1 MCGIAGAWGDSDVE
15 TVRSMLGRLVHRG
28 PDAAGIADLAGGGTL
43 GHRRLAII
51 DPEGGDQPI
60 ANEDRSK
67 IIITNGEIYNFRQL
81 RSDLEPRHVFQT
93 ESDGESA
100 LHLFEELGPSM
111 VRKLDGM
118 FSLAIAHGKNLFLAR
133 DPIGVKPLYYAV
145 DDRDNSAPLL
155 FFASE
160 IKALTDL
167 DLVVRDVPPGTCY
180 DFERGLLP
188 YYRLPE
194 YEPRK
199 RPDTVLRRILRET
212 LEWAVEKRVM
222 SDVPVG
228 VFLSGGLD
236 SSIVAAIAARH
247 LQPLHTFAVGT
258 EGSPDLEAA
267 RVVARHIGSEHH
279 EYVLDPEEIGRDLGT
294 ILYHLE
300 SFDQDLVRSA
310 IPCFYCSRLA
320 SEHVKVVLT
329 GEGADEL
336 FAGYEYYRRIPNA
349 QLLQAELRRSVTALH
364 NVNLQRL
371 DRMTMAHGVE
381 GRVPFLDLDLVHLAQ
396 TISPEL
402 KLHRRSDGTVVDKWI
417 LRTVVEDLLPPE
429 IVWRDKLQFDQ
440 GSGTLN
446 TLETALRCQEVR
458 SLQRD
463 GADPSILPTLRS
475 REESIYYRLIVESFG
490 EATKNIVDNAGRW
503 GEGRVGI

>member
-15 TVRSMLGRLVHRG
+15 TVRSMLDRLAHRG
-28 PDAAGIADLAGGGTL
+28 PDAAAIVDLAGGGTL

-51 DPEGGDQPI
+51 DPDGGDQPI

-67 IIITNGEIYNFRQL
+67 RIITNGEIYNFRQL
-81 RSDLEPRHVFQT
+81 RSDLESRHVFQT
-93 ESDGESA
+93 ESDGESV

-118 FSLAIAHGKNLFLAR
+118 FAIAVVHGKNLFLAR
-133 DPIGVKPLYYAV
+133 DPLGVKPLYYTV
-145 DDRDNSAPLL
+145 DDTDDSAPVL

-167 DLVVRDVPPGTCY
+167 ELKVRAVPPGTCY
-180 DFERGLLP
+180 DFERGFLP
-188 YYRLPE
+188 YYRVPE
-194 YEPRK
+194 YQPRE
-199 RPDTVLRRILRET
+199 RPDEVLRSILRET
-212 LEWAVEKRVM
+212 LERAIEKRLM

-258 EGSPDLEAA
+258 EGSSDLEAA
-267 RVVARHIGSEHH
+267 RVVARYIGSEHH

-336 FAGYEYYRRIPNA
+336 FAGYDYYRQITDA
-349 QLLQAELRRSVTALH
+349 QLLQAELRRSVAALH
-364 NVNLQRL
+364 NVNLQRV

-381 GRVPFLDLDLVHLAQ
+381 GRVPFLDLDMVHLAQ
-396 TISPEL
+396 GIPPKL

-417 LRTVVEDLLPPE
+417 LRTVVEDLLPQE
-429 IVWRDKLQFDQ
+429 IVWREKLQFDQ
-440 GSGTLN
+440 GSGTLD
-446 TLETALRCQEVR
+446 TLETTLRHQEVR
-458 SLQRD
+458 SFKRD
-463 GADPSILPTLRS
+463 GAAPSLSPMLRS

-490 EATKNIVDNAGRW
+490 EAAQNVIDNAGCW
-503 GEGRVGI
+503 GEGRVGS